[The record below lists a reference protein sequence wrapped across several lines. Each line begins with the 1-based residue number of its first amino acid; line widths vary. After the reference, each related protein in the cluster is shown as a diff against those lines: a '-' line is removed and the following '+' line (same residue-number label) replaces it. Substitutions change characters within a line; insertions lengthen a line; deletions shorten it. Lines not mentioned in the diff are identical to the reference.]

1 MMIDEVRTQLS
12 NSRNEFQSNVQDF
25 FGKKITQEIY
35 EPFELELAELEQAMA
50 AAHDEQQIIKNL
62 LGALRVIL

>member
-1 MMIDEVRTQLS
+1 MIDEVRAQLS

-25 FGKKITQEIY
+25 FGQKITHDIY
-35 EPFELELAELEQAMA
+35 EPFELELAQVEQAMA

-62 LGALRVIL
+62 LNTLRIIL